1 MIQIKTISLSQG
13 NPENNDQILT
23 FYVVLH
29 YITLHYSFFDP
40 VTLSSRDRRQR
51 KQIITKET
59 DAIAI
64 MLYSIKKEAGH
75 ETPKDKS
82 TNKKN

>member
-23 FYVVLH
+23 FYIVLH
-29 YITLHYSFFDP
+29 YRHNSFFDP

-75 ETPKDKS
+75 ETPKDKG
-82 TNKKN
+82 TNKKTMR